1 MSGKPRKTPSAKAQ
15 AYIDAYLRHKGASC
29 SDIDRM
35 FGVERTTSSMLRR
48 WGIPQRYEP
57 GGGNLNLLRN
67 NRQSMTPMPVKRRK
81 ALRVVTPLTA
91 AEVARR
97 LIERRMGGKHGQA

>member
-1 MSGKPRKTPSAKAQ
+1 MSGKPRKTPSAVAQ

-29 SDIDRM
+29 HDIDRL
-35 FGVERTTSSMLRR
+35 FGVDGVTARILRR
-48 WGIPQRYEP
+48 WKIPQRYEP
-57 GGGNLNLLRN
+57 GGGNPNLLRN

-97 LIERRMGGKHGQA
+97 LIERRAQP